1 MANMF
6 KMIKE
11 AASMQRQMKQIQKEL
26 ERQTVEF
33 ASGGVKVVARGDMS
47 IQNITLDAAIV
58 DPSKVVKLEGLITS
72 AINGALSASK
82 KQAGQA
88 MSKLTEGTGLGSLL
102 GGG

>member
-11 AASMQRQMKQIQKEL
+11 AASMQKQMKQIQKEL
-26 ERQTVEF
+26 ERQTIDF

-47 IQNITLDAAIV
+47 IASVTIDPAIV

-72 AINGALSASK
+72 AVNGALNAAK
-82 KQAGQA
+82 KQAGSA

-102 GGG
+102 GS